1 MGGSRAR
8 NEHEQ
13 ARRRLAEYLARR
25 GLKQTKQRE
34 AILSAFLEAGGHM
47 TSEDLYERVRARY
60 PEIGAATVYRTL
72 KLLAEA
78 GIANPSHFRAGVTLY
93 EHRAGHHD
101 HLICMG
107 CAEIIEFE
115 CTEIETAQVEV
126 AERYGY
132 RLTNH
137 RHDLYG
143 YCHQCKNQGDEN
155 S

>member
-1 MGGSRAR
+1 MGRSLIQKDLERAQ
-8 NEHEQ
+8 E
-13 ARRRLAEYLARR
+13 RLSEYLARR

-34 AILSAFLEAGGHM
+34 AILSAFLEEGGHM
-47 TSEDLYERVRARY
+47 TSEDLYERVRVRH

-72 KLLAEA
+72 KLLCEA
-78 GIANPSHFRAGVTLY
+78 GIADPSHFRAGVTLY

-101 HLICMG
+101 HLICVSCG
-107 CAEIIEFE
+107 DIVEFE
-115 CTEIETAQVEV
+115 CSMIEETQLEI

-132 RLTNH
+132 RLVNH

-143 YCHQCKNQGDEN
+143 HCPRCRKRGDGD